1 MSSNVRHRAIVSVF
15 STFNCLGRDYSAGQV
30 GVSRRCRII
39 VLRIPWPAS
48 DVLTPFSIDRTTF
61 LPRSPCG
68 PQKKS
73 HLVLRWG
80 MKRPRPDESILM
92 VNLTGTNGYVPCHHL
107 TRTLIDGWKLPLH
120 RQLPDAGLSRVRLI
134 SRTQGSLF

>member
-1 MSSNVRHRAIVSVF
+1 MCVIGQLSLSFLLSIPRTRLLRRSSWRITSLSYHCFANTMARKRCSHPFQYRPNDFSSQKSLRA
-15 STFNCLGRDYSAGQV
+15 A
-30 GVSRRCRII
+30 
-39 VLRIPWPAS
+39 
-48 DVLTPFSIDRTTF
+48 
-61 LPRSPCG
+61 
-68 PQKKS
+68 KKNS

-80 MKRPRPDESILM
+80 MKRPRPDESFLM

-107 TRTLIDGWKLPLH
+107 TRTLIDGWKLPLN